1 MPEKCILLEDTSG
14 HRRIP
19 KKNPL
24 AQKSFSQEN
33 LLKGS
38 LLIELTDA
46 EVREAHQHFHASL
59 NYKKFFDNVV
69 KLYCMPEQVLQL
81 NGKQF
86 ELLLGVKYPFDRYK
100 VMNILYWAENLKI
113 GYGVNVTISASPDPV
128 KGIIRYI
135 GTIPGEKGTRF
146 GIELLV
152 SNCVNVSA
160 I

>member
-24 AQKSFSQEN
+24 AQRSYGQEN

-38 LLIELTDA
+38 LLVELTVA
-46 EVREAHQHFHASL
+46 EVREAHQHFHAPL
-59 NYKKFFDNVV
+59 NYKKFFDNAV

-81 NGKQF
+81 NDKQF

-100 VMNILYWAENLKI
+100 VMNILYWAENLKVGDDI
-113 GYGVNVTISASPDPV
+113 NVTISASPDRV

-135 GTIPGEKGTRF
+135 GTIPVEEGTRF
-146 GIELLV
+146 GIELSV
-152 SNCVNVSA
+152 SD
-160 I
+160 